1 MPERDLK
8 PRLHHLPTGNRIG
21 EDLQYTVE
29 HWATD
34 EAGEALVRL
43 METLGRLSN
52 LMVARAAFAETVRQ
66 RPGARILLRQA
77 TRVVMDNG
85 RR

>member
-1 MPERDLK
+1 MHEIDLK
-8 PRLHHLPTGNRIG
+8 PLLHHLPMGNRIS

-34 EAGEALVRL
+34 AEGEALGRL

-52 LMVARAAFAETVRQ
+52 LMVARAAFAEVVRQ
-66 RPGARILLRQA
+66 RPGARTLLAKPR
-77 TRVVMDNG
+77 G
-85 RR
+85 L